1 MSDSS
6 KKGRRAPSLES
17 ESNLR
22 VLPEKPGEEQRIF
35 DQQKGEKRFSVVERE
50 TMCAARRVTVT
61 SHTAELAHLY
71 ISERKSY
78 YRTKI

>member
-22 VLPEKPGEEQRIF
+22 VLPEKPGEEQRIL
-35 DQQKGEKRFSVVERE
+35 DRGEAVLS
-50 TMCAARRVTVT
+50 RRTGDYVCSKASHSDVSYSRT
-61 SHTAELAHLY
+61 STPIY
-71 ISERKSY
+71 K
-78 YRTKI
+78 